1 MAIGFNLPGIP
12 GQIRGTAEEAGAVPD
27 LGQAMMQ
34 GFRSNLENVQG
45 YPRQLAQ
52 QLLSNQLA
60 NTINRAKAK
69 YAEPMAKTAYD
80 QALANL
86 QHQGLINQY
95 YGKMQESALRGQ
107 GLSQAHQQ
115 MINQQL
121 GYNLERQKYY
131 QDLWRQAIQSGYTED
146 QAHQVA
152 SQGTAQAFGGGQQP
166 QAGIAMP
173 QQLPEEPYGY
183 TPMPMEPARGL
194 SVEGAEGF
202 TPMTDTG
209 IGLGYT
215 PITQRKGK
223 GQKGLRERLA
233 EALLQQQAGS
243 ISDFIAPETQN
254 LLFGQSGQIGR
265 EPTLAQSYQG
275 MSPFKLPEQAYQQQL
290 LTQAAEGF
298 TPAAQ
303 NLFEPG
309 RTQELQQMGYPLNQ
323 VMPEQAPIEQQAPQ
337 AAPEAQQ
344 PQSYEEQLRNAGY
357 DTTAMQPGL
366 SKMDEAYL
374 RNPGIRNLLKQDFP
388 NIGVKQFNDFPRNRI
403 ITTETLPSGA
413 TRTQMHQLP
422 GTLPGQETKGGKL
435 TQAAL
440 LTPLGRAL
448 ARRNYVDTYGE
459 NSNEVKEFDKK
470 AKEMDKNEALAR
482 ELKQQQLEQG
492 KEKIEL
498 QKEANQFRRQA
509 LEVQKRKGLGKVG
522 MAFADLMDA
531 KGGFI
536 PGTDKKFLS
545 PEDQQNAIKTIQAS
559 INKIATDPKQREMLV
574 ASKQIDNTIKNLDVD
589 ALVQY
594 SGIYG
599 EAFKK
604 GEKIKSGLGLTSPEY
619 KRYSEAAKLA
629 EFLAKQVRKFYGESI
644 QKYSTEAINAL
655 TNPSQWA
662 ASPDVAKQNYQTFVK
677 NLLQETDIAKDFF
690 IYADSFDKGQKLT
703 TARTQAV
710 DDELKKIEEEMKK
723 RGMKVGG

>member
-34 GFRSNLENVQG
+34 GFRSNLENIQG

-60 NTINRAKAK
+60 NTINKAKAK

-166 QAGIAMP
+166 QAGIPMP

-194 SVEGAEGF
+194 SVEGTEGF

-233 EALLQQQAGS
+233 EALLQQQAGG

-254 LLFGQSGQIGR
+254 LLFGQPQQIGR
-265 EPTLAQSYQG
+265 EPTLAQGYQG

-323 VMPEQAPIEQQAPQ
+323 VIPEQAPIQQQAPQ

-374 RNPGIRNLLKQDFP
+374 RNPGIRGLLKQDFP
-388 NIGVKQFNDFPRNRI
+388 NIGVKQYNDFPRNRI

-413 TRTQMHQLP
+413 TRTQIQSLGGAEGG
-422 GTLPGQETKGGKL
+422 GTLPFKAASPRGKIFQDIENFEKAGNLEAANDLKQSLIDGSTEKYKLPLEKLFNLRDRLKAQNNSDDMEKVNKAIDKTISGKNPLLVQLPKGGEPVFNDNGDYVGYNRPL
-435 TQAAL
+435 T
-440 LTPLGRAL
+440 
-448 ARRNYVDTYGE
+448 
-459 NSNEVKEFDKK
+459 
-470 AKEMDKNEALAR
+470 AKEQDRVIGRKRFEITYPYIN
-482 ELKQQQLEQG
+482 QG
-492 KEKIEL
+492 
-498 QKEANQFRRQA
+498 FSSYR
-509 LEVQKRKGLGKVG
+509 
-522 MAFADLMDA
+522 
-531 KGGFI
+531 
-536 PGTDKKFLS
+536 GTPS
-545 PEDQQNAIKTIQAS
+545 QVIS
-559 INKIATDPKQREMLV
+559 
-574 ASKQIDNTIKNLDVD
+574 QIDNDVRRQDVD
-589 ALVQY
+589 KAAADRLYSFSLAL
-594 SGIYG
+594 
-599 EAFKK
+599 
-604 GEKIKSGLGLTSPEY
+604 
-619 KRYSEAAKLA
+619 KL
-629 EFLAKQVRKFYGESI
+629 
-644 QKYSTEAINAL
+644 
-655 TNPSQWA
+655 
-662 ASPDVAKQNYQTFVK
+662 
-677 NLLQETDIAKDFF
+677 
-690 IYADSFDKGQKLT
+690 LT
-703 TARTQAV
+703 TATASELQLINAPKV
-710 DDELKKIEEEMKK
+710 KQVMKELKLSLGDTGLPNKVENFISSHGINRDIQNRASTDFGNLQLMSAEEAEQESLKPIFIPASTNTKLKNNIQAGAAASKSKKIKLLPNAQGKLEIVN
-723 RGMKVGG
+723 G